1 MKVSVYTAFNQYRQ
15 NIFDYLTSFCY
26 LRHVTNSLKG
36 DKMKNKISSIIT
48 IKGLF
53 GELQIDSSDK
63 LSLKLAM
70 LFEGACLSK
79 RPTEV
84 AAKYGYTKQRY
95 YQILN
100 DFNQGG
106 SDAITDKKKGPKKNY
121 IRTESIVNQ
130 IMRHKFLDPDSSAE
144 VIAQKITQAGTK
156 ISSRSVE
163 RTITEYGLQKK
174 TPFVKSG
181 KRAQDNRNT

>member
-1 MKVSVYTAFNQYRQ
+1 
-15 NIFDYLTSFCY
+15 
-26 LRHVTNSLKG
+26 
-36 DKMKNKISSIIT
+36 MKNNIPSFIT
-48 IKGLF
+48 IEGPF
-53 GELQIDSSDK
+53 GEMRIDSSDK
-63 LSLKLAM
+63 LSVKLAM
-70 LFEGACLSK
+70 LFEGSCLSK
-79 RPTEV
+79 HPTEA

-95 YQILN
+95 YQILQ

-106 SDAITDKKKGPKKNY
+106 SYAITDKKKGPKKNY

-130 IMRHKFLDPDSSAE
+130 IMRHKFLDPESSAE

-156 ISSRSVE
+156 ISTRSVE

-181 KRAQDNRNT
+181 KRAQVNRNT